1 MFFAC
6 SMCVARAHGSMRRG
20 DVARQ
25 SASRVRARG
34 GLGAD
39 VRGVDSRSVERAR
52 AIGTM
57 KAALRCAFAVTGI
70 FAAFSYFALA
80 QEDVYKRTHG
90 GERFAATFFVLACE
104 RLVNV
109 CFAVAGVLAC
119 GGSGVRVPHAEI
131 FKSGASQM
139 FAMAASNEALRYV
152 SYPTQVLG
160 KSCKMVPVMI
170 GGLVLGG
177 RTFTAAQYAQ
187 VFFITLGVTIFNLG
201 ADAKKKGGDDSP
213 YGLTLI
219 GVSLVMDAVT
229 GGLQD
234 RVKRTTKALN
244 PKKTNA
250 KPSVYE
256 SMLYTNISGM
266 FVAFGFAAVT
276 GQLQSGL
283 KACVAHVDLARAVL
297 VYSLASAVGQN
308 FIYYTITNFD
318 VLVLTT
324 VTTTRKIFSTVYSV
338 FRNPDNALS
347 TTQWFGCSL
356 VFVFL
361 AVDAASAALRAPR
374 APRVPSSA
382 RSAPPAK
389 RDSSRAN
396 ARRATLSSSSTTRRR
411 SARRQ

>member
-1 MFFAC
+1 
-6 SMCVARAHGSMRRG
+6 
-20 DVARQ
+20 
-25 SASRVRARG
+25 
-34 GLGAD
+34 
-39 VRGVDSRSVERAR
+39 
-52 AIGTM
+52 M

-119 GGSGVRVPHAEI
+119 GGSGVRVPRADI

-201 ADAKKKGGDDSP
+201 ADAKKKGGDDSA

-266 FVAFGFAAVT
+266 FVAFGFAAAT

-356 VFVFL
+356 VLISRRRRRVS
-361 AVDAASAALRAPR
+361 ASPPR

-396 ARRATLSSSSTTRRR
+396 ARRATLSASSTTRRR